1 MSRVQVPLSLLLKKR
16 DRVAFLFFAYN
27 DDGTNFVGQK
37 KKITAV
43 NLLRSAAVILFV
55 SSIKINTLIFTD
67 LSASDLAQIFLFKH
81 NQQFGVLLKRLFRVR
96 HGPVA
101 VIVFTRH
108 NIDPVI
114 VSKIQVDQ

>member
-55 SSIKINTLIFTD
+55 SSIKINILIFTD

-81 NQQFGVLLKRLFRVR
+81 HQQ
-96 HGPVA
+96 
-101 VIVFTRH
+101 
-108 NIDPVI
+108 
-114 VSKIQVDQ
+114 

>member
-1 MSRVQVPLSLLLKKR
+1 MPFFPLFISFFQCLKNREGVQVPLSLRLLKKR

-37 KKITAV
+37 RKMTAV

-81 NQQFGVLLKRLFRVR
+81 HQQ
-96 HGPVA
+96 
-101 VIVFTRH
+101 
-108 NIDPVI
+108 
-114 VSKIQVDQ
+114 